1 MLETETLP
9 RPNPQGRK
17 LGTHSR
23 PDRWAKHDGRKTEGK
38 ILQEVRDQL
47 TQHVGGSPSITQRLL
62 IERTAWLVLHIS
74 MLDGRAL
81 REGGFSSHATKEY
94 LSWCNTLRRS
104 LVSLGLKGEERSRS
118 STTLSDL
125 LAGD

>member
-9 RPNPQGRK
+9 RQGPTGRK
-17 LGTHSR
+17 IGPYSR

-38 ILQEVRDQL
+38 ILQEVREQL
-47 TQHVGGSPSITQRLL
+47 TRHVGGSPSITQRLL

-81 REGGFSSHATKEY
+81 QDGGFSPHATKEY
-94 LSWCNTLRRS
+94 LAWANTLRRS
-104 LVSLGLKGEERSRS
+104 LVALGLKGAEAESAS
-118 STTLSDL
+118 LQDL
-125 LAGD
+125 IAP